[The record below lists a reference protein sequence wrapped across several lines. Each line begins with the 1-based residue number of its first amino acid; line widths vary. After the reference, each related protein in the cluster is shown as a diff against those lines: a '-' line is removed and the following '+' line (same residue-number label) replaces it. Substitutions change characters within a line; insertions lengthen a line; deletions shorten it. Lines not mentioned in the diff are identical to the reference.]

1 MCASQILLPLWI
13 EEVSFLQASAIM
25 YALDF
30 TPFNHLQNPTEPIL
44 AKGIEQAPRDILYS
58 CGKQFTPKIMKFLG
72 KISGGGL

>member
-13 EEVSFLQASAIM
+13 EEVCFLQANAIM

-44 AKGIEQAPRDILYS
+44 AKGIEQAPMTYS
-58 CGKQFTPKIMKFLG
+58 IVVVNSLLPR
-72 KISGGGL
+72 S